1 MDNSKGPYTADYDS
15 IAPTYSR
22 RYELYDYSGIECT
35 LLDFVGQDPSVR
47 VLEVGCGA
55 AHWLTRLADRAASL
69 VGIDPSEGMLQRSGS
84 GKFSLVRGRAEDLPW
99 PAAAFERVFCV
110 NAFHHFTD
118 KSRFVHEA
126 RRVLSSGGGLMTV
139 GLDPHQGIDE
149 WWIYDYFPSTIA
161 TDLERYLPCE
171 EIRRLM
177 TDAGFERCTTIEAQ
191 HVRGKEAALTDI
203 ESGRINKNS
212 ASQLLLLS
220 DEEYA
225 EGLRR
230 IRQNV
235 RAAEADGTRIE
246 IGVDLGL
253 YATFGWVS

>member
-1 MDNSKGPYTADYDS
+1 
-15 IAPTYSR
+15 
-22 RYELYDYSGIECT
+22 
-35 LLDFVGQDPSVR
+35 
-47 VLEVGCGA
+47 
-55 AHWLTRLADRAASL
+55 
-69 VGIDPSEGMLQRSGS
+69 
-84 GKFSLVRGRAEDLPW
+84 
-99 PAAAFERVFCV
+99 
-110 NAFHHFTD
+110 
-118 KSRFVHEA
+118 
-126 RRVLSSGGGLMTV
+126 MTV

-191 HVRGKEAALTDI
+191 HVRGKEAALSDI

-230 IRQNV
+230 IRQDV